1 MMSKMQQNMST
12 NLDAPNEDVLIEA
25 REDST
30 AGGVAL
36 VPPFVD
42 DNEGGGDAINEDNH
56 ATLVR
61 HSVWISVASTGIE
74 LSATANN
81 ENNDGG
87 GGGGLEDAETIVN
100 H

>member
-1 MMSKMQQNMST
+1 MST

-30 AGGVAL
+30 A
-36 VPPFVD
+36 VPHLSGFLFASP
-42 DNEGGGDAINEDNH
+42 
-56 ATLVR
+56 
-61 HSVWISVASTGIE
+61 VASTGIE
-74 LSATANN
+74 LSATAND